1 MLPDLRTL
9 VIDSD
14 NNNSARRELLSGSVF
29 VVGSEKWNS
38 DFAQNIMKH
47 LNKIKSKT
55 VQTVTVQ
62 TVTLHLREVLNQT
75 QRMK

>member
-55 VQTVTVQ
+55 VNQ